1 MSILLKA
8 LKQAEADRENARVAR
23 QAGQREAGLGGAD
36 TRNSNAEMAGVNL
49 APMRVKT
56 ETGNPACSVSA
67 KALPNTGGLWIT
79 LVLAVVCAVGFGYWV
94 RQMSAVRATPAPP
107 AIVQALKPSP
117 ASTFLPGPIPA
128 ALSMHEAGPLYLRL
142 DYHVETPGV
151 RTR

>member
-8 LKQAEADRENARVAR
+8 LKQAEADRENVGLAR
-23 QAGQREAGLGGAD
+23 QARQRETGHGGTD
-36 TRNSNAEMAGVNL
+36 TRISNAEMPGGNL
-49 APMRVKT
+49 SPMHVQT
-56 ETGNPACSVSA
+56 ETGNYAHSVSA

-94 RQMSAVRATPAPP
+94 REMSAVRATSAPP
-107 AIVQALKPSP
+107 GIVDALKPSP

-142 DYHVETPGV
+142 DHHVGTPGA
-151 RTR
+151 RTQ